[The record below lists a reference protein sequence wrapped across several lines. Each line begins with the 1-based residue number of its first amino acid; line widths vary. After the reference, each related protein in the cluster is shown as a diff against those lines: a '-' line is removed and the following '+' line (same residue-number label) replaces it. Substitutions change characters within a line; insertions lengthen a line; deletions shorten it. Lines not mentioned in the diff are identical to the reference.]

1 MRYSTSSEKQN
12 HASVSKRKSNVASIF
27 TYLSTKQADDVESGQ
42 DFNSIVKFS
51 SKSIRYMTIFFHTEF
66 VFKSL
71 FKFPMKKP

>member
-42 DFNSIVKFS
+42 DFNFIVKLS
-51 SKSIRYMTIFFHTEF
+51 SKSIRYII
-66 VFKSL
+66 
-71 FKFPMKKP
+71 